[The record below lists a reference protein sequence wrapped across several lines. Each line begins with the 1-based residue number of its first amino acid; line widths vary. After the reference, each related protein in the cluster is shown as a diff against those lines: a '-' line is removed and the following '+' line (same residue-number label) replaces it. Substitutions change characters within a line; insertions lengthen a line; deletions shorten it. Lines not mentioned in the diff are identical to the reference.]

1 MFLTKT
7 LVLSAIR
14 KYHISNNF
22 KRTFHTTTSLL
33 DEEKSYYDVL
43 GLEPTASSKEI
54 KSAYLELSKKLHPDA
69 NPGNPEAATQ
79 FHIVSGAYAT
89 LSNAKLRRM
98 YDKNELGRMS
108 SVADRESSTHS
119 FDGAGFVEG
128 RAHFRE
134 KMKDN
139 KGGGGVKDNLD
150 KWVKNATTENFN
162 KLKYKNS
169 ELHSGDLANRQ
180 FKTTVSHERK
190 QFNSSRETRKESG
203 PLPLVIMVVLV
214 IIIINKIVS

>member
-1 MFLTKT
+1 VFR
-7 LVLSAIR
+7 AIR
-14 KYHISNNF
+14 KYHFSNNF
-22 KRTFHTTTSLL
+22 KRTLHTTTILL
-33 DEEKSYYDVL
+33 DEEKSYYEVL
-43 GLEPTASSKEI
+43 GIEPTASSKEI
-54 KSAYLELSKKLHPDA
+54 KTAYLELSKKLHPDA
-69 NPGNPEAATQ
+69 NPGNPEAATR

-128 RAHFRE
+128 RARFRE
-134 KMKDN
+134 QMMDRDKS
-139 KGGGGVKDNLD
+139 GGSVKDNLD

-162 KLKYKNS
+162 KLKFKNS
-169 ELHSGDLANRQ
+169 ELQSGDLANRK
-180 FKTTVSHERK
+180 FHGKVSQERK
-190 QFNSSRETRKESG
+190 QFSSSRETRKESG
-203 PLPLVIMVVLV
+203 PLPLVITVVLV